1 MQKTEKA
8 NKIFSAWAYKKS
20 AFKKWFSSL
29 QLGKNHAIAF
39 ALTLLVLIVSFLI
52 FNNTS
57 VSYARKWDIEFGFYS
72 ILLTFILLIVGFV
85 VNAKTIP
92 LLLKGRLPSGRSF
105 GILTVFVLIF
115 SVFMFSNIE
124 NSHRVLSDETS
135 WESMA
140 LQMYFSNSGGVCN
153 EGAWE
158 NGNLECFTEVNN
170 FKGKALGFV
179 HSIAYRILEP
189 GRDTALWVNYP
200 FYVLGLY
207 AFFLSLVLWFKRE
220 YFALAATVFLGG
232 MPILLLQARSAST
245 EVLYIFLLAMLMAWY
260 ALVPREKVSWKH
272 FLLTIPLLGFFAQ
285 TRQETVFAFIPFAL
299 YYYRYFLGKFYR
311 LPLFVLAVIAVCWP
325 SINTMAAYRGYDF
338 QGGEHAAHSFEN
350 LWFNIKSNIVTMLN
364 FGKDSSF
371 GGILENPFYT
381 TFTIILLLAFVWLLI
396 RFILQARFIRGFV
409 LVSLFSLQIFVI
421 LFNVSGTFEI
431 DINQRYVLV
440 ALPLFAFLMALGL
453 EDFLSCVT
461 KGKIKSVSKL
471 VFVIAGVLSVGL
483 MLYHARSFRA
493 NMLYHKNKLLGEEHF
508 LDKKLESYPENSL
521 FVYARPWQ
529 MLASRYSGISE
540 RTFLNWSDAEFSKWM
555 LKTNGNIYLVQGQDG
570 RGTVNRKSRVVG
582 FKTTDQIATIL
593 ENYKTE
599 IVLQEKRKFG
609 YPLTVFKILSKRGVS
624 LYRQKIS
631 LSPNEGKYLVLNKA
645 FPESLPGKF
654 YWNEHLRE
662 EMVFASS
669 QSDTILLDSAWFKP
683 GLNRGRL
690 ECFLPDGDTL
700 NLKYDYF
707 VDANDVSLVSTWDML
722 NVSQEW
728 GDPERNKSVEN
739 NALTIKKETFRYG
752 LGTHAS
758 SKILLAI
765 PAKFKGKPLHLF
777 GEIGLDDESV
787 CGDGAFY
794 EIFADGKRIYKSPR
808 LYTEDRISVQI
819 EIPASENLELVTLAG
834 ENKNCDHTDWV
845 NIWVKTQTEPSP

>member
-421 LFNVSGTFEI
+421 LFNVPQCIG
-431 DINQRYVLV
+431 
-440 ALPLFAFLMALGL
+440 
-453 EDFLSCVT
+453 
-461 KGKIKSVSKL
+461 
-471 VFVIAGVLSVGL
+471 
-483 MLYHARSFRA
+483 
-493 NMLYHKNKLLGEEHF
+493 
-508 LDKKLESYPENSL
+508 
-521 FVYARPWQ
+521 
-529 MLASRYSGISE
+529 
-540 RTFLNWSDAEFSKWM
+540 
-555 LKTNGNIYLVQGQDG
+555 
-570 RGTVNRKSRVVG
+570 
-582 FKTTDQIATIL
+582 
-593 ENYKTE
+593 
-599 IVLQEKRKFG
+599 
-609 YPLTVFKILSKRGVS
+609 
-624 LYRQKIS
+624 S
-631 LSPNEGKYLVLNKA
+631 LS
-645 FPESLPGKF
+645 
-654 YWNEHLRE
+654 
-662 EMVFASS
+662 
-669 QSDTILLDSAWFKP
+669 
-683 GLNRGRL
+683 
-690 ECFLPDGDTL
+690 
-700 NLKYDYF
+700 
-707 VDANDVSLVSTWDML
+707 
-722 NVSQEW
+722 
-728 GDPERNKSVEN
+728 
-739 NALTIKKETFRYG
+739 
-752 LGTHAS
+752 
-758 SKILLAI
+758 
-765 PAKFKGKPLHLF
+765 
-777 GEIGLDDESV
+777 
-787 CGDGAFY
+787 
-794 EIFADGKRIYKSPR
+794 
-808 LYTEDRISVQI
+808 
-819 EIPASENLELVTLAG
+819 
-834 ENKNCDHTDWV
+834 
-845 NIWVKTQTEPSP
+845 